1 MFMFNCLIFFLFL
14 LNYNVFYLVIFV
26 GYESDDNVE
35 KYIICVFFF
44 EFCYFYNL
52 CELYKKRL
60 MFKFILCFL
69 IIKFIDF

>member
-14 LNYNVFYLVIFV
+14 LNNNVFYLVIFV

-35 KYIICVFFF
+35 IYIICVFFF

-52 CELYKKRL
+52 CG
-60 MFKFILCFL
+60 
-69 IIKFIDF
+69 